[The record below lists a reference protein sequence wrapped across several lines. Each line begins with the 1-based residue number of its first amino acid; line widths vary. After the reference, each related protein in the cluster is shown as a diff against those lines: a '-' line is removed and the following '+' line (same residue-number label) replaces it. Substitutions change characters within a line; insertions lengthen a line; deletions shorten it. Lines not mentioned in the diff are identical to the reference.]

1 MSLKTKRLL
10 KDFCKYVYFAGAGN
24 YWYEDIYQET
34 TIYKMY
40 NVISFSVYTTMIFLE
55 NLAALFGNFPEV
67 EKNSA
72 VMFSAIHNI
81 VLAKMFLLL
90 YHKKSIRKLNYEMAT
105 VGENLEVEF
114 VMRRQYRKVKLGIIL
129 YIISVYLSLIAY
141 GVESTRR
148 AIIEGTPFYTV
159 VTYLPFYDST
169 TVFASFLRIFFYIT
183 WLYMMLP
190 MMSADCMPITHL
202 IAMTY
207 KFITLCRHYKR
218 IRTEFDK
225 NMLTLGVRVSAARL
239 KAGCLE
245 GIRMHQ
251 KLMAL
256 ADEIHRVFGIIMSL
270 QVCESSAVAVLLLL
284 RLALSPHLD
293 LTNAFMTYTF
303 VGSLF
308 LLLAL
313 NLWNAGEITYQA
325 SLLSNAMFYCGWH
338 LCVTE
343 KESHREIKTLV
354 LIGCAQAQKPLILK
368 AFGIQDLSYETF
380 VSVARMTYSVFAV
393 FYQRGE

>member
-10 KDFCKYVYFAGAGN
+10 KYFCKYVYFAGAGN

-34 TIYKMY
+34 TLYKMY

-218 IRTEFDK
+218 IRTEFDR
-225 NMLTLGVRVSAARL
+225 NMLTLGVRESAARL

-343 KESHREIKTLV
+343 KESHREIKTFV

-380 VSVARMTYSVFAV
+380 VSK
-393 FYQRGE
+393 

>member
-1 MSLKTKRLL
+1 MPLNTRTLL
-10 KDFCKYVYFAGAGN
+10 ITICKYVYYAGAGN
-24 YWYEDIYQET
+24 CWYEDIYHET
-34 TIYKMY
+34 IPYYMY
-40 NVISFSVYTTMIFLE
+40 SVVTFSIYTTMIFLE
-55 NLAALFGNFPEV
+55 NLAALFGNFPGV

-72 VMFSAIHNI
+72 VMFAAIHNI
-81 VLAKMFLLL
+81 VLTKMFLLL
-90 YHKKSIRKLNYEMAT
+90 YHKKSIRKLNYEMAN
-105 VGENLEVEF
+105 VGAGYEEDY
-114 VMRRQYRKVKLGIIL
+114 VMRKQYRKVTVGIWL
-129 YIISVYLSLIAY
+129 YVISVYLSLSAY
-141 GVESTRR
+141 GIESARRSIVEG
-148 AIIEGTPFYTV
+148 APFYTV
-159 VTYLPFYDST
+159 VTYLPVYDDNSA
-169 TVFASFLRIFFYIT
+169 VALFFRIFFYIT

-202 IAMTY
+202 ITMTY
-207 KFITLCRHYKR
+207 KFITLCHHFER
-218 IRTEFDK
+218 IRSEFDSNIK
-225 NMLTLGVRVSAARL
+225 VMNKREAIDKL

-251 KLMAL
+251 KLLYL

-303 VGSLF
+303 VSSLF

-313 NLWNAGEITYQA
+313 NLWNAGEVTYQA
-325 SLLSNAMFYCGWH
+325 SLLSSAMFYCGWH
-338 LCVTE
+338 LCDIE
-343 KESHREIKTLV
+343 RDHDIRKLV
-354 LIGCAQAQKPLILK
+354 IIGCTQAQKPLILK

>member
-1 MSLKTKRLL
+1 MSPKTKDLL
-10 KDFCKYVYFAGAGN
+10 RIFCKYVYYAGAGN
-24 YWYEDIYQET
+24 CWYENIYQET
-34 TIYKMY
+34 IPYRMY
-40 NVISFSVYTTMIFLE
+40 TLISFSIYTIMIFLE
-55 NLAALFGNFPEV
+55 NLAALFGDFPEV

-72 VMFSAIHNI
+72 AMFFAIHNI
-81 VLAKMFLLL
+81 VLTKMFLLL
-90 YHKKSIRKLNYEMAT
+90 YHKDSIRKLNYEMST
-105 VGENLEVEF
+105 VGEKLEEESN
-114 VMRRQYRKVKLGIIL
+114 MRKQYLKMRVGIIL
-129 YIISVYLSLIAY
+129 YVISVYLSLIAY
-141 GVESTRR
+141 GVESARR
-148 AIIEGTPFYTV
+148 ALLEGSPFYTV
-159 VTYLPFYDST
+159 VTYLPFYDDTSMT
-169 TVFASFLRIFFYIT
+169 ASLFRVFFYIT

-202 IAMTY
+202 IIMTH
-207 KFITLCRHYKR
+207 KFITLCHHFEK
-218 IRTEFDK
+218 IREDFDENVAVNK
-225 NMLTLGVRVSAARL
+225 KHALETL
-239 KAGCLE
+239 KKGCLE
-245 GIRMHQ
+245 GIFMHQ
-251 KLMAL
+251 KLIYL

-293 LTNAFMTYTF
+293 LTSAFMTYTF

-325 SLLSNAMFYCGWH
+325 SLLSNAIFNCGWH
-338 LCVTE
+338 LSDIE
-343 KESHREIKTLV
+343 KEPHRDIRRLV
-354 LIGCAQAQKPLILK
+354 LIACAQAQKPLILK

>member
-1 MSLKTKRLL
+1 MSLNTKSLL
-10 KDFCKYVYFAGAGN
+10 RNVCKYVYYAGAGN
-24 YWYEDIYQET
+24 CWYENIYPESKSYQL
-34 TIYKMY
+34 YS
-40 NVISFSVYTTMIFLE
+40 VITFSIYTTMIFLE
-55 NLAALFGNFPEV
+55 NVAALFGNFPEV

-81 VLAKMFLLL
+81 VLTKMFLLL

-105 VGENLEVEF
+105 VGEDLEEEH
-114 VMRRQYRKVKLGIIL
+114 VMNKQYTKAKVGISL

-141 GVESTRR
+141 GVESARR
-148 AIIEGTPFYTV
+148 AIVEGAPFYTV
-159 VTYLPFYDST
+159 VTYLPFYDDNS
-169 TVFASFLRIFFYIT
+169 VVALIFRIFFYIT

-202 IAMTY
+202 ITMTY
-207 KFITLCRHYKR
+207 KFITLCHHYES
-218 IRTEFDK
+218 IRKEFEQDLLTMNKTEATEK
-225 NMLTLGVRVSAARL
+225 L
-239 KAGCLE
+239 KARCLE

-251 KLMAL
+251 KLLYL

-313 NLWNAGEITYQA
+313 NLWNAGEVTYQA
-325 SLLSNAMFYCGWH
+325 SLLSSAIFYCGWH
-338 LCVTE
+338 LCDPE
-343 KESHREIKTLV
+343 KERHRDIRRLV
-354 LIGCAQAQKPLILK
+354 LIASAQAQKPLILK